1 MVPGLI
7 IAAPASGSGKTTLT
21 LGLLRHLRDQGVAVA
36 SLKIGP
42 DYIDPAFHAAAG
54 GRPCRNLDLWAMRG
68 PTLAAVIDAT
78 MAGAELVI
86 AEGVM
91 GLFDGAP
98 DGSGSTADAALATGW
113 PVVLVVDVRGQAAS
127 AAAVI
132 HGFKTFRPEVPVAAV
147 LFNRVGGEGHVRT
160 LKQASAGLGLPI
172 LGFVPRSEDC
182 VLPSRHLGLVQ
193 AEEHPE
199 LEAFLTRTA
208 ALVGRHVDIAALKA
222 LARPAAF
229 AATTGASSLPPLGQR
244 IAVAR
249 DAAFAFS
256 YPHLLDGWR
265 TAGAEIH
272 PFSPLADE
280 SPAADADAIYL
291 PGGYPELH
299 AGRLA
304 SNDRFLDGLRRMAGR
319 GVTVYGEC
327 GGYMVLGRVLIDA
340 EGQPHPMAGLLPV
353 DTSFAE
359 RRLHLGY
366 RAMRTLGAT
375 PLGPAGAAFRGHEFH
390 FARLLKEDGAP
401 PLFQCR
407 DAVGT
412 ELGTAGAISGSVAG
426 SFLHVIDTA
435 DDKPL

>member
-1 MVPGLI
+1 
-7 IAAPASGSGKTTLT
+7 
-21 LGLLRHLRDQGVAVA
+21 
-36 SLKIGP
+36 
-42 DYIDPAFHAAAG
+42 
-54 GRPCRNLDLWAMRG
+54 
-68 PTLAAVIDAT
+68 
-78 MAGAELVI
+78 
-86 AEGVM
+86 M

-182 VLPSRHLGLVQ
+182 VLPSRHLGLV
-193 AEEHPE
+193 
-199 LEAFLTRTA
+199 
-208 ALVGRHVDIAALKA
+208 GRHVDIAALKA
-222 LARPAAF
+222 LARPGAVAAKT
-229 AATTGASSLPPLGQR
+229 AASSLPPLGQR

-304 SNDRFLDGLRRMAGR
+304 SNDRFLGGLRRLAAR

-340 EGQPHPMAGLLPV
+340 EGLPHPMAGLLPV